1 MKRSWADAEEFCQQ
15 EGGNL
20 VSVTS
25 EAINEHIYKEKKRR
39 DLSWLWL
46 GGSDQEKEGVWK
58 WSDGSLW
65 EINNWNLGEPSNQT
79 GQHCLSQA
87 YYSQKWND
95 YSCNAKIN
103 FVCSQTLQSGKI
115 TLQSPFLLH
124 PQILNNMEQQEPLH
138 QLISQIHA
146 CLQQNQVSNTFWL
159 VHE

>member
-1 MKRSWADAEEFCQQ
+1 MKKTWTDAEEFCQQ

-58 WSDGSLW
+58 WSDESPW
-65 EINNWNLGEPSNQT
+65 EFKNWNHGEPSNQT
-79 GQHCLSQA
+79 GQDCLAQTG
-87 YYSQKWND
+87 YSKKWND
-95 YSCNAKIN
+95 YNCKAQTN

-115 TLQSPFLLH
+115 K
-124 PQILNNMEQQEPLH
+124 
-138 QLISQIHA
+138 
-146 CLQQNQVSNTFWL
+146 VTF
-159 VHE
+159 

>member
-1 MKRSWADAEEFCQQ
+1 MVVKGCQGKWEKHGDRCYLWSDKDMKKTWTDAEEFCQQ

-46 GGSDQEKEGVWK
+46 GGSDQDKEGVWK

-87 YYSQKWND
+87 FYSLKWND
-95 YSCNAKIN
+95 YNCNAKLNVI
-103 FVCSQTLQSGKI
+103 CSQTLLSGKI
-115 TLQSPFLLH
+115 YIRSHYFPSTLRFST
-124 PQILNNMEQQEPLH
+124 
-138 QLISQIHA
+138 A
-146 CLQQNQVSNTFWL
+146 
-159 VHE
+159 